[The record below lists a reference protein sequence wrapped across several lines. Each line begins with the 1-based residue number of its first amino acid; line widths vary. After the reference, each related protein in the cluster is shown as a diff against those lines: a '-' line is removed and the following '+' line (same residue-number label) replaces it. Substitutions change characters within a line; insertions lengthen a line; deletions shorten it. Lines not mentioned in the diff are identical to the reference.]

1 MKQELVFRFHN
12 PNTEKA
18 TYNALMKVFTEVGCK
33 KLKEAI
39 TKFEKIIQTN
49 FQQSLNDSSS
59 PRTDICTGRVYFL
72 KQFQLIAH

>member
-39 TKFEKIIQTN
+39 TEFEKN
-49 FQQSLNDSSS
+49 NMKDSVSE
-59 PRTDICTGRVYFL
+59 
-72 KQFQLIAH
+72 KEK

>member
-39 TKFEKIIQTN
+39 AEFEKN
-49 FQQSLNDSSS
+49 NADESSAKS
-59 PRTDICTGRVYFL
+59 E
-72 KQFQLIAH
+72 

>member
-39 TKFEKIIQTN
+39 TEFEKNNT
-49 FQQSLNDSSS
+49 DESSAKS
-59 PRTDICTGRVYFL
+59 E
-72 KQFQLIAH
+72 

>member
-39 TKFEKIIQTN
+39 TEFEKNNI
-49 FQQSLNDSSS
+49 DESSAKS
-59 PRTDICTGRVYFL
+59 E
-72 KQFQLIAH
+72 

>member
-39 TKFEKIIQTN
+39 TEFEKN
-49 FQQSLNDSSS
+49 NADESSAKS
-59 PRTDICTGRVYFL
+59 E
-72 KQFQLIAH
+72 

>member
-39 TKFEKIIQTN
+39 TEFEKN
-49 FQQSLNDSSS
+49 NKDESSSLNDE
-59 PRTDICTGRVYFL
+59 
-72 KQFQLIAH
+72 